1 MHSELKNRQHKRGKR
16 AVRVR
21 KNLRG
26 SSEKPR
32 LTVFKSNRH
41 IFAQI
46 IDDEAGKTIV
56 SLGTQAKELK
66 GNESI
71 GKSKAGAQ
79 LLGKILAE
87 KAAGAQITHVVF
99 DRGRYKFHGVIAE
112 LANAAREA
120 GLQF

>member
-1 MHSELKNRQHKRGKR
+1 MHSELKIRERKRKSR
-16 AVRVR
+16 SRRVR

-26 SSEKPR
+26 STDKPR

-41 IFAQI
+41 LFAQI

-56 SLGTQAKELK
+56 SLGTQSKELQGSDNNRKSKDGAKE
-66 GNESI
+66 I
-71 GKSKAGAQ
+71 GK
-79 LLGKILAE
+79 LLAE
-87 KAAGAQITHVVF
+87 KAASSNISRVVF